1 MLSQS
6 SLRHRHHLVMVGSCN
21 KCAVNADCH
30 QQIHIFSPPAF
41 SAPVRLSTP
50 GASCSG
56 DYLLFCSDPCECT
69 VKYSSWLSPCV
80 MCNSWLLYVSLP
92 PKPLFEIHISCISTT
107 SQSMDLSQKC
117 DEELHFAFSPIPIRV
132 GHSKKYAI
140 TLDYTRFG
148 NTNAH
153 NTVSE

>member
-1 MLSQS
+1 
-6 SLRHRHHLVMVGSCN
+6 MVGSCN

-50 GASCSG
+50 GAS
-56 DYLLFCSDPCECT
+56 CSDPCECT

-117 DEELHFAFSPIPIRV
+117 DEQLHFASTPILIRV
-132 GHSKKYAI
+132 GPSNFFCQCAL
-140 TLDYTRFG
+140 LDSEIQMRIIRRFPNEQLPNG
-148 NTNAH
+148 QL
-153 NTVSE
+153 